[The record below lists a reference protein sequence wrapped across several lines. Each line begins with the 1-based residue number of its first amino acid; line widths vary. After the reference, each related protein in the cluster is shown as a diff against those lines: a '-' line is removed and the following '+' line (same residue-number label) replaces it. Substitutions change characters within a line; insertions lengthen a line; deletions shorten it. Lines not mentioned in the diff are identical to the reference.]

1 MDIEKF
7 ACINA
12 ITIATIFPMGLI
24 LSPLLGL
31 TLMFTFAKI
40 LKILKKRVATDRKY
54 SILRLLPVDWENN
67 IRNY

>member
-12 ITIATIFPMGLI
+12 IALTTIFPMGVI

-31 TLMFTFAKI
+31 LLMFTFAKI
-40 LKILKKRVATDRKY
+40 LKILKKKVATDRRY
-54 SILRLLPVDWENN
+54 DILRLLPVDWNK
-67 IRNY
+67 

>member
-12 ITIATIFPMGLI
+12 IAITTIFPMGII

-31 TLMFTFAKI
+31 ALLFTFAKI

-54 SILRLLPVDWENN
+54 SILRLLPVDWNK
-67 IRNY
+67 

>member
-12 ITIATIFPMGLI
+12 IALTTIFPMGVI

-31 TLMFTFAKI
+31 LLMFTFAKI
-40 LKILKKRVATDRKY
+40 LKILKKKVATDRRY
-54 SILRLLPVDWENN
+54 GILRLLPVDWNK
-67 IRNY
+67 

>member
-12 ITIATIFPMGLI
+12 IALTTIFPMGVI

-31 TLMFTFAKI
+31 LLMFTFAKI
-40 LKILKKRVATDRKY
+40 LKILRKKVATDRRY
-54 SILRLLPVDWENN
+54 DILRLLPVDWNK
-67 IRNY
+67 

>member
-7 ACINA
+7 AYINA
-12 ITIATIFPMGLI
+12 IATTTIFPMGVI

-31 TLMFTFAKI
+31 ILMFTFTKI

-54 SILRLLPVDWENN
+54 SILRSLPVNWEK
-67 IRNY
+67 